1 MKRGWLLALLLL
13 ALLTGCGGRAQ
24 EPKPTPTPVII
35 EQWAVTAE
43 ASSEYGKPDWSV
55 RRLLGPPDVE
65 GCADDPH
72 AWSSA
77 RGNGLES
84 VDLHYAQP
92 VRPTRIR
99 IYQNF
104 GRGAVAR
111 VYLLDEAGEAHLVWQ
126 GTDEG
131 ECPGVLTIEVPGV
144 DYLASGVRVELDE
157 SRTGFWNEID
167 AVALI
172 GAKP

>member
-1 MKRGWLLALLLL
+1 MKRGRLLAVFLLM
-13 ALLTGCGGRAQ
+13 LLTGCGGRAQ

-35 EQWAVTAE
+35 EQWAVAAE
-43 ASSEYGKPDWSV
+43 ASSEYGRPDWSV

-77 RGNGLES
+77 RGSGLES

-92 VRPTRIR
+92 VHPTRIR

-126 GTDEG
+126 GEDAG
-131 ECPGVLTIEVPGV
+131 ECPGVLELDLPAVR
-144 DYLASGVRVELDE
+144 YMASGVRVELDE

-172 GAKP
+172 GALP

>member
-1 MKRGWLLALLLL
+1 MRPRLLL
-13 ALLTGCGGRAQ
+13 AMLLLTMMAGCGGRTQ

-35 EQWAVTAE
+35 EQWAVMAE
-43 ASSEYGKPDWSV
+43 ASSEYGRPDWSA
-55 RRLLGPPDVE
+55 RRLLGAPDVE
-65 GCADDPH
+65 GCTDDPY

-84 VDLHYAQP
+84 IDLHYERP

-111 VYLLDEAGEAHLVWQ
+111 VYLLDEQGEAHLVWQ

-131 ECPGVLTIEVPGV
+131 ECPGVLTIEVPTV
-144 DYLASGVRVELDE
+144 NYLATGVRVELDE

-167 AVALI
+167 AVALV
-172 GAKP
+172 GEVR